1 MASPSGDGNP
11 FGIGKPV
18 RRKEDV
24 RLLTG
29 RGRYTVDIDIP
40 EQAHAVMLRS
50 PHAHARLMR
59 IDAAPARARPGV
71 LAIYT
76 GADVLAAGM
85 KRAGTDQ
92 EGFGPRHVQMNFPD
106 VVLWNR
112 DGSDIYPSPLLPLAT
127 ERVRYVGHGV
137 ALVIAETLERARDAA
152 EAITVD
158 YEPLPAVTY
167 SEDAARPDAPSLW
180 DQASN
185 VCLDAEA
192 GDAAATAAAFARA
205 AHVVRLK
212 TWCQRVTGVTMEPR
226 AAVADYDAAHD
237 RVTLYAGAGA
247 GSVRT
252 KAGIDATLGWPA
264 ERLRVVAYDIG
275 GNFGTRNATY
285 PESVLLAWAARE
297 LKRPIKWVAER
308 QEGFAADYQGR
319 DLVADSELALDREGK
334 FLAMR
339 SKHLSNLGAHMLA
352 IIPLRKAVGILSGV
366 YDVAAGHVE
375 ARGVLSNT
383 PTTVPYRS
391 AGRPEAMFILERLI
405 DIAAREHGFD
415 RVALRRRNLIGP
427 SAFPYKNCTGVT
439 YDSGEFERVMDE
451 ALALGDAGG
460 FPGRRTEAKARG
472 KLSGLGIANYIEST
486 TGIPRERAEVIVRPE
501 GRVDVVIGTQ
511 SHGQGHETS
520 FAQCISDWLGVDFGA
535 VQLITGDTDLV
546 PVGGGSNSGRSMR
559 YASVL
564 MGYAVDEIIAKGKR
578 IAAHLLEAAPADIVF
593 RDGGFAIEGTDR
605 RVGLYEI
612 AAAAATR
619 ADLPDDLRGKL
630 AAERDE
636 VFKVAAFPYGTHV
649 CEVEIDPE
657 TGAVELTRYAAVD
670 DVGTAVNP
678 LVLHGQTHGAAAQG
692 IGQALWEQCVY
703 DRGSGQL
710 LSGSLMDYA
719 LPRAD
724 ALPSFETALSQVPC
738 PTNRLG
744 VRAGGEG
751 GTTPAL
757 AVVVNAIV
765 DALAEF
771 GVKHVEMPATSE
783 RIWRAMREGSG
794 AKN

>member
-1 MASPSGDGNP
+1 MATNA

-18 RRKEDV
+18 RRKEDQ

-40 EQAHAVMLRS
+40 GQAHAVMLRS
-50 PHAHARLMR
+50 PHAHARIKS
-59 IDAAPARARPGV
+59 IDTESALALPGV

-76 GADVLAAGM
+76 GADVIAAKM
-85 KRAGTDQ
+85 KRAQTDQ

-112 DGSDIYPSPLLPLAT
+112 DGSDCYASPMLPLAT
-127 ERVRYVGHGV
+127 ERTRFVGHAV
-137 ALVIAETLERARDAA
+137 AMIVAETLAEARDAA
-152 EAITVD
+152 EAVEVD
-158 YEPLPAVTY
+158 YEVLPAATY
-167 SEDAARPDAPSLW
+167 AEDAAREDAPLLW
-180 DQASN
+180 DQPSN

-192 GDAAATAAAFARA
+192 GNEAATEEAFAHA

-212 TWCQRVTGVTMEPR
+212 TWCQRVTGVTIEPR
-226 AAVADYDAAHD
+226 AGVADYDAARDH
-237 RVTLYAGAGA
+237 VTLYVASGA
-247 GSVRT
+247 GSIRA
-252 KAGIDATLGWPA
+252 KASIDMVLGWPQ

-275 GNFGTRNATY
+275 GSFGTRNSVY
-285 PESVLLAWAARE
+285 PESTMLAWAAHR

-308 QEGFAADYQGR
+308 QEGFASDFQGR
-319 DLVADSELALDREGK
+319 DLVADTELALDRDGK

-352 IIPLRKAVGILSGV
+352 IIPLRKAVSILSGV
-366 YDVAAGHVE
+366 YTIPAAYVE
-375 ARGVLSNT
+375 ARAVLSNT

-415 RVALRRRNLIGP
+415 RVELRRRNLIGAN
-427 SAFPYKNCTGVT
+427 AFPYKNCTGVT
-439 YDSGEFERVMDE
+439 YDSGEYERVMDE
-451 ALALGDAGG
+451 AIALGDMKG
-460 FPGRRTEAKARG
+460 FATRRDEAKARG
-472 KLSGLGIANYIEST
+472 KLLGLGIANYIEST
-486 TGIPRERAEVIVRPE
+486 TGIPRERAEVIVQPE
-501 GRVDVVIGTQ
+501 GRVDVIIGTQ

-520 FAQCISDWLGVDFGA
+520 FAQCISDWLGVDFDS
-535 VQLITGDTDLV
+535 VHLITGDTDLV

-559 YASVL
+559 YGSVL
-564 MGYAVDEIIAKGKR
+564 MGYAVDEIVAKGKR

-593 RDGGFAIEGTDR
+593 RDGTFAIAGTDR
-605 RVGLYEI
+605 RLGLYEA

-619 ADLPDDLRGKL
+619 MDLPEDLRGKL
-630 AAERDE
+630 AGERDE

-657 TGAVELTRYAAVD
+657 TGGIELTRYAAVD

-678 LVLHGQTHGAAAQG
+678 MILHGQTHGAAVQG

-703 DRGSGQL
+703 DRKNGQL

-724 ALPSFETALSQVPC
+724 GVPSFKTALSEVPC

-757 AVVVNAIV
+757 AVIINAIV

-771 GVKHVEMPATSE
+771 GIRHIEMPATPE
-783 RIWRAMREGSG
+783 RIWRALRE
-794 AKN
+794 ARH

>member
-1 MASPSGDGNP
+1 MAENQ

-18 RRKEDV
+18 RRKEDR

-40 EQAHAVMLRS
+40 GQARAVFLRS
-50 PHAHARLMR
+50 PHAHAR
-59 IDAAPARARPGV
+59 IEHVDTARARALPGV
-71 LAIYT
+71 WAIYT
-76 GADVLAAGM
+76 GADVVAAHM
-85 KRAGTDQ
+85 KRVQTDQ

-112 DGSDIYPSPLLPLAT
+112 NGSDIYPSPLLPLAT
-127 ERVRYVGHGV
+127 ERARFVGHAIAMIV
-137 ALVIAETLERARDAA
+137 AESLAQAQDAA
-152 EAITVD
+152 EAVAVD
-158 YEPLPAVTY
+158 YEVLPAVTY
-167 SEDAARPDAPSLW
+167 AEDAARRDAALLW
-180 DQASN
+180 DQPSN

-192 GDAAATAAAFARA
+192 GNAAATEEAFTHA

-212 TWCQRVTGVTMEPR
+212 TWCQRVTGVTLEPR
-226 AAVADYDAAHD
+226 AAVADYHASRDH
-237 RVTLYAGAGA
+237 VTLYAGAGA
-247 GSVRT
+247 GAVRT
-252 KAGIDATLGWPA
+252 KAGIDMVLGWPP

-275 GNFGTRNATY
+275 GNFGTRNAVY
-285 PESVLLAWAARE
+285 PESSLLAWAAHK

-308 QEGFAADYQGR
+308 QEGFAADFQGR
-319 DLVADSELALDREGK
+319 DLVAEAELALDRNGK
-334 FLAMR
+334 FLALR

-352 IIPLRKAVGILSGV
+352 IIPLRKSVSILSGV
-366 YDVAAGHVE
+366 YDVPAGYVE
-375 ARGVLSNT
+375 ARAVLSNT
-383 PTTVPYRS
+383 PSTVPYRS

-415 RVALRRRNLIGP
+415 RVELRRRNLIGAN
-427 SAFPYKNCTGVT
+427 AFPYKNCTGVT
-439 YDSGEFERVMDE
+439 YDSGEYERVMDE
-451 ALALGDAGG
+451 ALALGDVAGCAA
-460 FPGRRTEAKARG
+460 RRTEAKKRG
-472 KLSGLGIANYIEST
+472 RLLGLGIANYIEST

-501 GRVDVVIGTQ
+501 GRIDVVIGTQ

-520 FAQCISDWLGVDFGA
+520 FAQCISDWLGVDFDA
-535 VQLITGDTDLV
+535 VNLVTGDTDLV

-559 YASVL
+559 YGSVL
-564 MGYAVDEIIAKGKR
+564 MGYAVDEIVAKGKR
-578 IAAHLLEAAPADIVF
+578 IAAHLFEAAPADIVF
-593 RDGGFAIEGTDR
+593 RDGAFAIEGTDR
-605 RVGLYEI
+605 RLGLFEA

-619 ADLPDDLRGKL
+619 SDLPEELRGKL
-630 AAERDE
+630 AGERDE

-649 CEVEIDPE
+649 CELEIDPE
-657 TGAVELTRYAAVD
+657 TGAIELTRYAAVD

-678 LVLHGQTHGAAAQG
+678 MILHGQTHGAAVQG
-692 IGQALWEQCVY
+692 IGQALWEQCLY
-703 DRGSGQL
+703 DRESGQL
-710 LSGSLMDYA
+710 LSGSLMDYT

-724 ALPSFETALSQVPC
+724 GVPSFNTALSQVPC

-771 GVKHVEMPATSE
+771 GVKHVEMPATPE
-783 RIWRAMREGSG
+783 RIWRAMRETRCL
-794 AKN
+794 A

>member
-1 MASPSGDGNP
+1 MATNA

-18 RRKEDV
+18 RRKEDQ

-40 EQAHAVMLRS
+40 GQAHAVMLRS
-50 PHAHARLMR
+50 PHAHARIKS
-59 IDAAPARARPGV
+59 IDTESALALPGV

-76 GADVLAAGM
+76 GADVIAAKM
-85 KRAGTDQ
+85 KRAQTDQ

-112 DGSDIYPSPLLPLAT
+112 DGSDCYASPMLPLAT
-127 ERVRYVGHGV
+127 ERTRFVGHAV
-137 ALVIAETLERARDAA
+137 AMIVAETLAEARDAA
-152 EAITVD
+152 EAVEVD
-158 YEPLPAVTY
+158 YEVLPAATY
-167 SEDAARPDAPSLW
+167 AEDAAREDAPPLW
-180 DQASN
+180 DQPSN

-192 GDAAATAAAFARA
+192 GNEAATEEAFAHA

-212 TWCQRVTGVTMEPR
+212 TWCQRVTGVTIEPR
-226 AAVADYDAAHD
+226 AGVADYDAARDH
-237 RVTLYAGAGA
+237 VTLYVASGA
-247 GSVRT
+247 GSIRA
-252 KAGIDATLGWPA
+252 KASIDMVLGWPQ

-275 GNFGTRNATY
+275 GSFGTRNSVY
-285 PESVLLAWAARE
+285 PESTMLAWAAHR

-308 QEGFAADYQGR
+308 QEGFASDFQGR
-319 DLVADSELALDREGK
+319 DLVADTELALDRDGK

-352 IIPLRKAVGILSGV
+352 IIPLRKAVSILSGV
-366 YDVAAGHVE
+366 YAIPAAYVE
-375 ARGVLSNT
+375 ARAVLSNT

-415 RVALRRRNLIGP
+415 RVELRRRNLIGAN
-427 SAFPYKNCTGVT
+427 AFPYKNCTGVT
-439 YDSGEFERVMDE
+439 YDSGEYERVMDE
-451 ALALGDAGG
+451 AIALGDMKG
-460 FPGRRTEAKARG
+460 FATRRDEAKARG
-472 KLSGLGIANYIEST
+472 KLLGLGIANYIEST
-486 TGIPRERAEVIVRPE
+486 TGIPRERAEVIVQPE
-501 GRVDVVIGTQ
+501 GRVDVIIGTQ

-520 FAQCISDWLGVDFGA
+520 FAQCISDWLGVDFDS
-535 VQLITGDTDLV
+535 VHLITGDTDLV

-559 YASVL
+559 YGSVL
-564 MGYAVDEIIAKGKR
+564 MGYAVDEIVAKGKR

-593 RDGGFAIEGTDR
+593 RDGTFAIAGTDR
-605 RVGLYEI
+605 RLGLYEA

-619 ADLPDDLRGKL
+619 MDLPEDLRGKL
-630 AAERDE
+630 AGERDE

-657 TGAVELTRYAAVD
+657 TGGIELTRYAAVD

-678 LVLHGQTHGAAAQG
+678 MILHGQTHGAAVQG

-703 DRGSGQL
+703 DRKNGQL

-724 ALPSFETALSQVPC
+724 GVPSFKTALSEVPC

-757 AVVVNAIV
+757 AVIINAIV

-771 GVKHVEMPATSE
+771 GIRHIEMPATPE
-783 RIWRAMREGSG
+783 RIWRALRE
-794 AKN
+794 ARP

>member
-1 MASPSGDGNP
+1 MATNENE

-18 RRKEDV
+18 RRKEDA

-40 EQAHAVMLRS
+40 GQARAVLLRS
-50 PHAHARLMR
+50 PHAHARIKA
-59 IDAAPARARPGV
+59 IDTRSALALPGV
-71 LAIYT
+71 LAVYT
-76 GADVLAAGM
+76 GADVVAAGM
-85 KRAGTDQ
+85 KRVQTDQ
-92 EGFGPRHVQMNFPD
+92 EGFGPRHVQLNFPD

-127 ERVRYVGHGV
+127 ERARFVGHAV
-137 ALVIAETLERARDAA
+137 AMVVAETFELAQDAA
-152 EAITVD
+152 DAVEVD
-158 YEPLPAVTY
+158 YEVLPAVTY
-167 SEDAARPDAPSLW
+167 SEDAARADAPLLW
-180 DQASN
+180 DEKSN

-192 GDAAATAAAFARA
+192 GNAAATEAAFARA
-205 AHVVRLK
+205 AHVARLK

-226 AAVADYDAAHD
+226 AAVAAYDAARDH
-237 RVTLYAGAGA
+237 VTLYAGAGA
-247 GSVRT
+247 GAVRT
-252 KAGIDATLGWPA
+252 KAGIDMILGWPPD
-264 ERLRVVAYDIG
+264 RLRVVAYDIG
-275 GNFGTRNATY
+275 GNFGTRNAIY
-285 PESVLLAWAARE
+285 PESTLLAWAARN
-297 LKRPIKWVAER
+297 LNRAIKWVAER
-308 QEGFAADYQGR
+308 QEGFAADFQGR
-319 DLVADSELALDREGK
+319 DLVADAELALDRGGK

-366 YDVAAGHVE
+366 YDIETGYVE

-405 DIAAREHGFD
+405 DIAAREYGFD
-415 RVALRRRNLIGP
+415 RIELRRRNLIAPQGL
-427 SAFPYKNCTGVT
+427 PYTNCTGVT
-439 YDSGEFERVMDE
+439 YDSGEYERVMDE
-451 ALALGDAGG
+451 ALALGDVKNFAA
-460 FPGRRTEAKARG
+460 RRAATKARG
-472 KLSGLGIANYIEST
+472 KLLGLGIANYIEST

-501 GRVDVVIGTQ
+501 GRVDIIIGTQ

-520 FAQCISDWLGVDFGA
+520 FAQCISDWLGVDFNA
-535 VQLITGDTDLV
+535 VHLITGDTDIV

-559 YASVL
+559 YGSVL
-564 MGYAVDEIIAKGKR
+564 MGYAVDEIVAKGKR
-578 IAAHLLEAAPADIVF
+578 IAAHLLEASPADIVF
-593 RDGGFAIEGTDR
+593 RDGAFAIEGTDR
-605 RVGLYEI
+605 RLGLYEV

-619 ADLPDDLRGKL
+619 ADLPAELRGKL
-630 AAERDE
+630 AGERDE

-678 LVLHGQTHGAAAQG
+678 MILHGQTHGAAAQG

-703 DRGSGQL
+703 DRSSGQL

-724 ALPSFETALSQVPC
+724 GVPSFQTALSEVPC

-757 AVVVNAIV
+757 AVIINAIV

-771 GVKHVEMPATSE
+771 GIIHIEMPATPE
-783 RIWRAMREGSG
+783 RIWRALRE
-794 AKN
+794 ART

>member
-1 MASPSGDGNP
+1 MAGPEKRGNE

-18 RRKEDV
+18 RRKEDL

-40 EQAHAVMLRS
+40 GQAHAVLLRS
-50 PHAHARLMR
+50 PHAHARVR
-59 IDAAPARARPGV
+59 RVDTARARALPGV
-71 LAIYT
+71 FAIYT

-92 EGFGPRHVQMNFPD
+92 EGFGPRHVQMLFPD

-112 DGSDIYPSPLLPLAT
+112 DGSDMYPSPLLPLAT
-127 ERVRYVGHGV
+127 DRAHYVGQGI
-137 ALVIAETLERARDAA
+137 AIVIADTIAAARDAA
-152 EAITVD
+152 EAIAVE

-167 SEDAARPDAPSLW
+167 AEDAAKPDAPRLW
-180 DQASN
+180 DQPSN

-192 GDAAATAAAFARA
+192 GDAVATAAAFARA

-212 TWCQRVTGVTMEPR
+212 TWIQRVTGVTMEPR
-226 AAVADYDAAHD
+226 AAVAEYDAARDH
-237 RVTLYAGAGA
+237 VTLYAGAGA
-247 GSVRT
+247 GAVRT
-252 KAGIDATLGWPA
+252 KAGIDAILGWPP
-264 ERLRVVAYDIG
+264 ERLRVVAYDVG
-275 GNFGTRNATY
+275 GNFGTRNAVY
-285 PESVLLAWAARE
+285 PESTLLAWAAHK
-297 LKRPIKWVAER
+297 LKRSIKWVAER
-308 QEGFAADYQGR
+308 SEGFAADYQGR
-319 DLVADSELALDREGK
+319 DLVADTELALDRDGK

-339 SKHLSNLGAHMLA
+339 SRHLSNLGAHVLA

-366 YDVAAGHVE
+366 YDVKAGYVE

-383 PTTVPYRS
+383 PSTVPYRS

-405 DIAAREHGFD
+405 DIAARTHGFD
-415 RVALRRRNLIGP
+415 RVELRRRNLIAP
-427 SAFPYKNCTGVT
+427 HALPYKNCTGVT
-439 YDSGEFERVMDE
+439 YDSGEYERVMDE
-451 ALALGDAGG
+451 ALALADANG
-460 FPGRRTEAKARG
+460 FLARRMAAKARG
-472 KLSGLGIANYIEST
+472 KLLGLGIANYIEST
-486 TGIPRERAEVIVRPE
+486 TGIPRERAEVIVQPE
-501 GRVDVVIGTQ
+501 GRVDVIIGTQ

-520 FAQCISDWLGVDFGA
+520 FAQCISDWLGVDFDA
-535 VQLITGDTDLV
+535 VRLITGDTDIV

-559 YASVL
+559 YAGVL
-564 MGYAVDEIIAKGKR
+564 MGYAVDEIVAKGKR
-578 IAAHLLEAAPADIVF
+578 IAAQLLEASPADIAF

-605 RVGLYEI
+605 RLGLYEI
-612 AAAAATR
+612 AAAAAAR
-619 ADLPDDLRGKL
+619 GDLPEDLRGKL

-636 VFKVAAFPYGTHV
+636 VFKVAAYPYGTHV

-678 LVLHGQTHGAAAQG
+678 MILHGQTHGAAAQG
-692 IGQALWEQCVY
+692 IGQALWEECFY
-703 DRGSGQL
+703 DRASGQL

-724 ALPSFETALSQVPC
+724 GLPSFQTALSEVPC

-757 AVVVNAIV
+757 AVIVNAIV
-765 DALAEF
+765 DALGEF
-771 GVKHVEMPATSE
+771 GVEHIEMPVTPE
-783 RIWRAMREGSG
+783 RVWRAIRG
-794 AKN
+794 ARA